1 MKIEEMFGS
10 YTWDNELQGYVSSS
24 GDYTISTLPPS
35 TIVEYKSS
43 PIIQYSGSSFA
54 PVDYK
59 DPKTPGGRDD
69 GGKLMYDLIPPEA
82 MKGLAEV
89 LTFGAKKYARK
100 NWEKG
105 MDWSRVI
112 NSAMRHLEVWRDPN
126 QPDVDPETGFSH
138 LAHLLTNISFLLTYE
153 ARKVGTDDRSS

>member
-1 MKIEEMFGS
+1 MSLFGGKYKWS
-10 YTWDNELQGYVSSS
+10 SEVQGYVSE
-24 GDYTISTLPPS
+24 GEGVILKPELITYDDDIKIIPYAPDYKYAI
-35 TIVEYKSS
+35 
-43 PIIQYSGSSFA
+43 
-54 PVDYK
+54 DYK
-59 DPKTPGGRDD
+59 DPKAPGGRDD

-82 MKGLAEV
+82 MKGLAED
-89 LTFGAKKYARK
+89 LTFGAKKYART

-112 NSAMRHLEVWRDPN
+112 NSAMRHFEAWRDPN

-153 ARKVGTDDRSS
+153 ARKVGNDDRSS